1 MTRLTIQI
9 RKVIWQEIPQWLHT
23 PQAAS
28 AASLYPHLFCP
39 PKPVRPLSPVPP
51 SNQVLKIIPTPPL
64 TGLMTSAIPCIAW
77 ILFPVNGN
85 HMLPSCF
92 SPFLSN
98 QRKQKLNMLI
108 FLLNVFPTSDNG
120 TPVVLSVSF
129 PTSKFY
135 FPSKYIKFHFCCSSC
150 SSESVYCKKSNK
162 ITCTSLSPDSAI
174 PFYPLSIQSTYDLSC
189 FPILCIFH
197 NLIFDPVP

>member
-1 MTRLTIQI
+1 MCSL
-9 RKVIWQEIPQWLHT
+9 PQT
-23 PQAAS
+23 MAPQQ
-28 AASLYPHLFCP
+28 F
-39 PKPVRPLSPVPP
+39 
-51 SNQVLKIIPTPPL
+51 
-64 TGLMTSAIPCIAW
+64 
-77 ILFPVNGN
+77 F
-85 HMLPSCF
+85 
-92 SPFLSN
+92 
-98 QRKQKLNMLI
+98 
-108 FLLNVFPTSDNG
+108 
-120 TPVVLSVSF
+120 LSVSF

-197 NLIFDPVP
+197 NLIFDPVPQIILEIQHASWTRLAPTNLLFQFSSHLLQKGFPDQPVLGPSCVYSPTQHIKTMYLNCLSPPQHFNHLKCKDQLTHHKTPALGKLYRIQQLLS